1 MAILQ
6 RAGLRVDHE
15 VDLGGLTPDVVVL
28 DDAGRPLVLL
38 EVANRMRPDA
48 VESTDQLWRSF
59 RDRVRRIPAPWGVV
73 VRAASPHPPG
83 PPPEEAK
90 RLAQEPVSYTH
101 LDVYKRQKKGGG
113 DARGLHGPLPVKF
126 DDDNIIELDPPT
138 PRPVTAGKWSRVA
151 RPPCSA
157 SRKGRS
163 WGLDLSSGAKLD
175 TGLSRKSRATPCGIV
190 HSRTSSLAGYNV
202 TLSPTRQ

>member
-1 MAILQ
+1 MGRS
-6 RAGLRVDHE
+6 RALLPRPRKPHSR
-15 VDLGGLTPDVVVL
+15 PVVT
-28 DDAGRPLVLL
+28 LV
-38 EVANRMRPDA
+38 
-48 VESTDQLWRSF
+48 
-59 RDRVRRIPAPWGVV
+59 PAQVG
-73 VRAASPHPPG
+73 
-83 PPPEEAK
+83 
-90 RLAQEPVSYTH
+90 T
-101 LDVYKRQKKGGG
+101 KKGGG